1 MDALS
6 IGLKGLAETLVTEE
20 NTAAAMGSG
29 LLPVFATPA
38 MLALM
43 EKAAAGSV
51 QPYLPEGQG
60 TVGTRLEVSHL
71 AATPIGLS
79 VRAESE
85 LIAID
90 RRKLRCSVRAWA
102 GDELIGEGEH
112 ERFII
117 DNARFLEKALA
128 KQQ

>member
-90 RRKLRCSVRAWA
+90 RRKLRFSVRAWA
-102 GDELIGEGEH
+102 EDELIGEGEH